1 MPRKKASEVSTGRPV
16 TEGPALRIHC
26 PACKSQI
33 SADGATLHE
42 RSGYL
47 NELIETDADV
57 EKLEKAVG
65 VLEGKLA
72 AAQQELVQAKAE
84 AQSKTEATK
93 NEAVGPGQGKQRRE
107 WW

>member
-16 TEGPALRIHC
+16 SEGPALRVHC
-26 PACKSQI
+26 PACKSEI
-33 SADGATLHE
+33 SGDGATLHK
-42 RSGYL
+42 RSSYL
-47 NELIETDADV
+47 DELIETDADV

-72 AAQQELVQAKAE
+72 AAQQELAKAKTE
-84 AQSKTEATK
+84 AQSKTEAVE
-93 NEAVGPGQGKQRRE
+93 NETVGPEQGKQRRN